1 MARSTT
7 LIPDAIDLDMAR
19 LLERIA
25 LAIGRLNG
33 TVSRGFL
40 HEIWRERASWIGYA
54 RALQLQGV
62 ELDEIDVIS
71 WATATQIPGRARF
84 DTLVDPFAA
93 FGAWTAML
101 AERDQRHWREDLPFT
116 LQIPIGFSDAP
127 LILRAIAILGQHA
140 QATGDISAW
149 LSMPLLLARLGLT
162 KTPLPC
168 LVAGDKAMRLAPRDA
183 TPIVRRVLRD
193 LASQAE
199 DGLATAIEL
208 DAERRRWIKL
218 LGEARKPGALRAVAA
233 MGLREPILRPQ
244 QVARTLGLSRSGAG
258 KLLDRA
264 AERGLLVEISGRLS
278 WRVYMAPGLARRLR
292 LVAPRPG
299 RPATPPAL
307 PARDEL
313 GASLAAF
320 DAEMAAFTARYP
332 QLSGSAP
339 PSAED

>member
-7 LIPDAIDLDMAR
+7 LLPKAVDLDMAR
-19 LLERIA
+19 LLERVA
-25 LAIGRLNG
+25 LAIGSLDSA
-33 TVSRGFL
+33 VSGDFL
-40 HEIWRERASWIGYA
+40 HQIWRERASWIGYA
-54 RALQLQGV
+54 RALQLQSV

-71 WATATQIPGRARF
+71 WATATPIPGRARF
-84 DTLVDPFAA
+84 DTLVDPFDA
-93 FGAWTAML
+93 FDPWTAML
-101 AERDQRHWREDLPFT
+101 SEREQRHWREDLPFT
-116 LQIPIGFSDAP
+116 LQIPVGFSDAP

-140 QATGDISAW
+140 QATGDISPW
-149 LSMPLLLARLGLT
+149 LSFPLLLARMGLT

-183 TPIVRRVLRD
+183 TPFVRRVLRD
-193 LASQAE
+193 LAGQAE
-199 DGLATAIEL
+199 DGLAAAFEL

-218 LGEARKPGALRAVAA
+218 LGEARKPGALRALAA
-233 MGLREPILRPQ
+233 MSLREPILRPQ

-264 AERGLLVEISGRLS
+264 AEQGLLLEISGRLS

-292 LVAPRPG
+292 LTAPRQG
-299 RPATPPAL
+299 RPAAPPAL

-320 DAEMAAFTARYP
+320 DAEMAAFAARYP
-332 QLSGSAP
+332 QASRSAP
-339 PSAED
+339 PSDAD